1 MKNIHK
7 DKLCELG
14 DGILCPIAIIEKE
27 GKILT
32 GLRHYKLQDT
42 DTLSVWTLPGGRS
55 EIGET
60 IEQTLRREVLEEVG
74 INELYIQDFVGQIPG
89 SSDGDNVYIFHCTTD
104 QESTL
109 MEPEKFS
116 EWRWVPIK
124 EYIESEIY
132 GSINIL
138 VYETIRDYFQ
148 K

>member
-1 MKNIHK
+1 MKNIYK
-7 DKLCELG
+7 DKLYELG
-14 DGILCPIAIIEKE
+14 DGILCPIAIIENE

-42 DTLSVWTLPGGRS
+42 DILSVWTLPGGRS
-55 EIGET
+55 EMGET
-60 IEQTLRREVLEEVG
+60 IEKTLRREVLEEVG
-74 INELYIQDFVGQIPG
+74 ITDLYIQDFVGQITG
-89 SSDGDNVYIFHCTTD
+89 LSDGDNVYIFHCTTY
-104 QESTL
+104 QEATL

-132 GSINIL
+132 GSVNIL
-138 VYETIRDYFQ
+138 VYETIRNYFQ